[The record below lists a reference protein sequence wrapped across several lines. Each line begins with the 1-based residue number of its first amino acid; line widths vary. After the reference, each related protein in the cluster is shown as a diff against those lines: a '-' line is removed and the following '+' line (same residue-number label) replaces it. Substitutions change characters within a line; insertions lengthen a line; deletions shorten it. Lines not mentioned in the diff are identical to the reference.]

1 MFRLLILLL
10 AAALL
15 PLGGVAEAPITFTD
29 DLTALYTWPEGTS
42 EAEAS
47 YVYRCTYPQI
57 AGDST
62 LAMTINNIFS
72 YEVTDALGFECP
84 MTGSDHPAE
93 QGQMLVNLT
102 YKITHQSADTLSVRI
117 NKTVT
122 VGDATSHIIK
132 AFTFALTGPDAGT
145 VTSLPYLLGVIEQG
159 ETDEWLI
166 DRQTAKVDTCARD
179 LVWFLVERAMKQ
191 ENSQIYPDMT
201 LEEFEWG
208 FYPEEDFFL
217 DAEGNF
223 VFFVQEGVIAP
234 QEAGHFFFTVTLDE
248 LLDEI

>member
-10 AAALL
+10 AATLL
-15 PLGGVAEAPITFTD
+15 PFGGVAEAPLTFAD
-29 DLTALYTWPEGTS
+29 DLTAVYTWPEGAP

-47 YVYRCTYPQI
+47 YVYRCAYPQI

-62 LAMTINNIFS
+62 LAMTINNVFT
-72 YEVTDALGFECP
+72 YEVTDTLGFECP
-84 MTGSDHPAE
+84 MTGSDHDPAL
-93 QGQMLVNLT
+93 GQMEVNLT
-102 YKITHQSADTLSVRI
+102 YEITHLSSESLSVRI
-117 NKTVT
+117 DKTVT
-122 VGDATSHIIK
+122 VGDTTSSIIK

-145 VTSLPYLLGVIEQG
+145 VTSLPYLLGVIKQG

-191 ENSQIYPDMT
+191 PDSLIYPDMS

-208 FYPEEDFFL
+208 FYPEEDFYL
-217 DAEGNF
+217 DADGRF

-234 QEAGHFFFTVTLDE
+234 AEAGHFFFTVTLDE